1 MISIAKLVGRKW
13 FDLHEKLFLHKLGN
27 GNSELVELNF
37 ALLAGNA
44 P

>member
-13 FDLHEKLFLHKLGN
+13 FDLHEKLFLQKLGN

-37 ALLAGNA
+37 ALLSGSA